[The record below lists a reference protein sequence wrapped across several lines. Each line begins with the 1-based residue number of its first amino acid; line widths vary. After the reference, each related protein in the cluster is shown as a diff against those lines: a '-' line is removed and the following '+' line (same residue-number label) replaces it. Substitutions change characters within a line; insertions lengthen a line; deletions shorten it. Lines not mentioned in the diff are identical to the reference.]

1 MPWYRYIGPWK
12 FRPILF
18 GLVFTIVFTSLAT
31 GEAFA
36 TGEFYQREWQI
47 SILLAIAVGAL
58 MAGII
63 GIGTLWQNRF
73 GVKWSSYIFFPLA
86 AIAIAMILRAYLGEF
101 DLALAADPANLIG
114 AVTRNCVFAFLVLG
128 VAGSLTDRLQ
138 REVDRTQSALEVSRE
153 QQQLILEGDELA
165 RRQIAQ
171 ILHDKVQAG
180 LIAACLELG
189 DMRTT
194 MSTADAHRIDSVI
207 QRLEGIRARDV
218 RAAARTLS
226 PSLQDVDLQTV
237 LEELATQ
244 YDPVI
249 DISIRVAPEIE
260 SRVTDQRILLG
271 IYRIVEQ
278 AILNAARHGRAR
290 NVEVKISLTNDAW
303 ISLEVKDDGRGL
315 DAVPII
321 GGVGFAVFN
330 TWTRSLDGSWDLVD
344 HGNGKTTLK
353 AAIPYQG

>member
-1 MPWYRYIGPWK
+1 MPWYRYLGPWK
-12 FRPILF
+12 FKPIIF
-18 GLVFTIVFTSLAT
+18 GLVFIIVFTSLAT
-31 GEAFA
+31 GQAFA

-58 MAGII
+58 MAGIV

-138 REVDRTQSALEVSRE
+138 REIDRTQNALEVSRE

-189 DMRTT
+189 DMRTS
-194 MSTADAHRIDSVI
+194 MSPPDVHRIDSVI
-207 QRLEGIRARDV
+207 QRLEGMRARDV

-249 DISIRVAPEIE
+249 NISIRVDPEIE
-260 SRVTDQRILLG
+260 SRVTNQRILLG

-278 AILNAARHGRAR
+278 ALLNAARHGRAR
-290 NVEVKISLTNDAW
+290 NVRVEISLTDDAQ
-303 ISLEVKDDGRGL
+303 ISLEINDDGYGL
-315 DAVPII
+315 HTDPII
-321 GGVGFAVFN
+321 GGVGFALFN
-330 TWTRSLDGSWDLVD
+330 TWTRSLNGSWNLVD
-344 HGNGKTTLK
+344 QKNGETRLK
-353 AAIPYQG
+353 ASIPYSG